1 MNVYDQAHSL
11 AAAIR
16 ASEEFKQF
24 DQHKKIIEANPELNN
39 AISDFMKKQVEMQ
52 AAQIMGQQ
60 PTAEDMQKMQQLSF
74 ILMQDPSASQYIQ
87 CQMRLSMMMADVYKI
102 IGEAAGLDMN
112 NMFGGQ

>member
-16 ASEEFKQF
+16 ASEEFKQY
-24 DQHKKIIEANPELNN
+24 DQHKKVIEANPQLNE
-39 AISDFMKKQVEMQ
+39 AINDFMKRQVEMQ
-52 AAQIMGQQ
+52 AAQMLGQQ
-60 PTAEDMQKMQQLSF
+60 PTAEDMQKLQQLSL
-74 ILMQDPSASQYIQ
+74 ILMQDPSAAQYIQ

-112 NMFGGQ
+112 NMFGAQ

>member
-112 NMFGGQ
+112 NVFGGQ